1 MTPVTTTHKYPA
13 SFETIEAPGIRCI
26 FKITGND
33 SEGEIGVYE
42 ITMQPHTQGAALHYH
57 RIITETFIVTSGTLT
72 VQLQDNV
79 MQLSKGDIAYVPVN
93 TSHGFYNAS
102 DEVVTL
108 LLIFTP
114 AMERE
119 GFFRALYAMIAD
131 NTING
136 VALAAL
142 NNRYDT
148 YPS

>member
-1 MTPVTTTHKYPA
+1 MTTVSSIHNFPA
-13 SFETIEAPGIRCI
+13 SLETIEAPGIRCT

-33 SEGEIGVYE
+33 SDGKIGIYE
-42 ITMQPHTQGAALHYH
+42 ITMQPHTHGAALHYH
-57 RIITETFIVTSGTLT
+57 RIITETFIIINGTLT
-72 VQLQDNV
+72 VQLQDKV
-79 MQLSKGDIAYVPVN
+79 MLLSKGDIAHVPAN
-93 TSHGFYNAS
+93 THHGFYNAS

-131 NTING
+131 DSING